1 MENNDSAGLG
11 ENNFITLHQATKFCN
26 YSQDYL
32 NLRARQKKLRAGKIG
47 RNWVT
52 TREWLDEYGRQVEQW
67 NAIVQEKKQNSGVPK
82 PSKNEIDLDIDLKII
97 EGQNHGGLAGGGI
110 KLASNGQL

>member
-1 MENNDSAGLG
+1 MENNKSSDSD
-11 ENNFITLHQATKFCN
+11 ENNFITLREATRFCN

-32 NLRARQKKLRAGKIG
+32 NLRARQKKLRAVKIG

-67 NAIVQEKKQNSGVPK
+67 NSIVQEKRQNSGVSN
-82 PSKNEIDLDIDLKII
+82 PSKSEIDLDIDLKII
-97 EGQNHGGLAGGGI
+97 EGQNGSGLARGGI
-110 KLASNGQL
+110 KFASSGEL